1 MPYEEQPSL
10 PKDCQRTHNYCP
22 LIPSPEL
29 KRSARIA
36 MYWGATEGFR
46 SYRLRPALLPYSF
59 QLLLLTLPG
68 AAALRTTRVTIDG
81 FAWLPALRACMT
93 RMARGFG

>member
-1 MPYEEQPSL
+1 
-10 PKDCQRTHNYCP
+10 
-22 LIPSPEL
+22 
-29 KRSARIA
+29 
-36 MYWGATEGFR
+36 MYWRATEGFR

-59 QLLLLTLPG
+59 QLLLPALRRLPLLLPYSFQLLLLTLLG

-93 RMARGFG
+93 RMAREFG